1 MAEDRSGSNM
11 IGQVVGG
18 RTSAWRGDGTSS
30 SSSLSDHTMMMIG
43 SPFYSQKFAV
53 RTITLLS
60 VDPCIGHCEDLD
72 SEGGKKPL
80 EALSREVVGFHQAIK
95 GSV

>member
-1 MAEDRSGSNM
+1 MP
-11 IGQVVGG
+11 GG
-18 RTSAWRGDGTSS
+18 ETARPARPVCQTT
-30 SSSLSDHTMMMIG
+30 TMMMIG

-72 SEGGKKPL
+72 SEGGKK
-80 EALSREVVGFHQAIK
+80 S
-95 GSV
+95 